1 MGFTKPTEIQTT
13 ALPPA
18 LAGQDVLAS
27 AMTGSGKTAAFVLPI
42 LNRLMGGP
50 RGRIRALVVTPTRE
64 LASQVHQHFRDL
76 GRHTNIRSAA
86 VFGGVKPG
94 PQERALRGGV
104 EVVVACPGRLLDHMR
119 QSWLRFDH
127 LEVLVLDEADRM
139 LDMGFLP
146 DIRRILD
153 RLPERRQTML
163 FSATLPAPIVAL
175 SRSLLNHPV
184 RLGTERRTT
193 PATGIH
199 HAALSVSEEVK
210 KDLLLDLLHDEVKN
224 ALVFTRTKHRA
235 NRLAKYLEKAGI
247 PSDRIHGNRSQ
258 PQRESALAAF
268 KSGRIRVLV
277 ATDVAA
283 RGIDVEGLS
292 HVINFD
298 VPNQPEDYVH
308 RVGRTAR
315 AGATG
320 EALTFV
326 SRSEEAGFR
335 AIERTVGRRIDR
347 RQIHLSGRRVNG
359 TEPVP
364 SGDRSGGAVDAETSR
379 GASAPSARRPRRK
392 AHPKGHTNAQPSRS
406 ARRASKPTVAA

>member
-1 MGFTKPTEIQTT
+1 MGFSEPTPIQAS

-42 LNRLMGGP
+42 LDRLMGGP
-50 RGRIRALVVTPTRE
+50 RGGIRALVVTPTRE
-64 LASQVHQHFRDL
+64 LASQVHQHFCDL
-76 GRHTNIRSAA
+76 GRHTSIRSVA

-104 EVVVACPGRLLDHMR
+104 DVVVACPGRLLDHMR
-119 QSWLRFDH
+119 QSWLRFDR

-146 DIRRILD
+146 DIKRILD
-153 RLPERRQTML
+153 RIPERRQTML

-175 SRSLLNHPV
+175 SRNLLNHPV
-184 RLGTERRTT
+184 RLGIERRTT
-193 PATGIH
+193 PATGIR
-199 HAALSVSEEVK
+199 HAALAVPEEAK
-210 KDLLLDLLHDEVKN
+210 KELLLDLLRGEVQN

-235 NRLAKYLEKAGI
+235 NRLAKYLEMAGI

-277 ATDVAA
+277 ATDVAS

-326 SRSEEAGFR
+326 SRAEEAGLR

-347 RQIHLSGRRVNG
+347 RRIHLAGRGVGNNG
-359 TEPVP
+359 PVP
-364 SGDRSGGAVDAETSR
+364 SGGRSESAAGAENGGGATHQSARHPHR
-379 GASAPSARRPRRK
+379 GAHRK
-392 AHPKGHTNAQPSRS
+392 GQSKTQPARS
-406 ARRASKPTVAA
+406 ARRTSRPTVAR